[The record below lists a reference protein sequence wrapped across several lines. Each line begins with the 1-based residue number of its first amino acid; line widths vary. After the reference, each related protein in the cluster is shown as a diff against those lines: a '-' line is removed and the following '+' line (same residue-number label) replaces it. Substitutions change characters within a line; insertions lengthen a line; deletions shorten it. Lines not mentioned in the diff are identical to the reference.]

1 MSYTEVEEF
10 ELDDDSLSNEET
22 NHETG
27 EDDTPE
33 DKSKNTS
40 NFKKLYKKAQEA
52 ETRAEKAERL
62 AEELAEQIEAWKSGN
77 PDIVLDK
84 QATDKFG
91 AMEEKIFLVANPEA
105 KAHFDK
111 VKARVKQYGMPMEEA
126 WDDIRL
132 RLPKE
137 SVSTEDF
144 SIKWKQRSDKIDYT
158 KVRMEDTAEYTPA
171 QRKAW
176 REANNWK

>member
-1 MSYTEVEEF
+1 MSNEIEEF
-10 ELDDDSLSNEET
+10 DLDDDSVSDDET
-22 NHETG
+22 NNETG
-27 EDDTPE
+27 KDDTPE
-33 DKSKNTS
+33 DKSNKNKS
-40 NFKKLYKKAQEA
+40 NFKNLYKKAKEA

-62 AEELAEQIEAWKSGN
+62 AEELADQIEAWKSGN

-91 AMEEKIFLVANPEA
+91 AMEAKIFLVANPEA

-111 VKARVKQYGMPMEEA
+111 VQARVKQYGMPMEEA

-137 SVSTEDF
+137 STSTEDF
-144 SIKWKQRSDKIDYT
+144 NIK
-158 KVRMEDTAEYTPA
+158 
-171 QRKAW
+171 
-176 REANNWK
+176 